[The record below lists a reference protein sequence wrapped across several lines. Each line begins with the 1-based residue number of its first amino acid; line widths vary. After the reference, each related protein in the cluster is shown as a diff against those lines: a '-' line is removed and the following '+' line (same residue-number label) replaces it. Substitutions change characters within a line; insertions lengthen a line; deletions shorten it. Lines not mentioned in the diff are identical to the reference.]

1 MSGKMKKLLSI
12 IVLCLLLSGN
22 AYAEVITLDCKFISG
37 IEYNDKY
44 QTEKKLF
51 NEINKVVILDSK
63 KEKIIEADYHYGGDD
78 YFDGYSGWDTG
89 RTHGRDSPWSETR
102 IRWQNFS
109 YADINRKNM
118 ISTYSAEINR
128 VSGQMKTSLF
138 FKLPGKNDYYLVTEN
153 MYQCSKKDKLF

>member
-1 MSGKMKKLLSI
+1 MKKLFSMILVICS
-12 IVLCLLLSGN
+12 LLGGN

-109 YADINRKNM
+109 YADINRKTM

>member
-1 MSGKMKKLLSI
+1 MKKLLSI

-109 YADINRKNM
+109 YADINRKTM

>member
-1 MSGKMKKLLSI
+1 MKKLFSMILVICS
-12 IVLCLLLSGN
+12 LLGGN
-22 AYAEVITLDCKFISG
+22 AIAEIITLDCKFISG

-109 YADINRKNM
+109 YADINRKTM

>member
-109 YADINRKNM
+109 YADINRKTM

>member
-1 MSGKMKKLLSI
+1 MKKLLG
-12 IVLCLLLSGN
+12 IVVLGLLLGGN
-22 AYAEVITLDCKFISG
+22 AYADIITLDCKFISG
-37 IEYNDKY
+37 IESNDKY

-109 YADINRKNM
+109 YADINRKTM
-118 ISTYSAEINR
+118 ISMYSAEINR
-128 VSGQMKTSLF
+128 VSGQMKTSLL
-138 FKLPGKNDYYLVTEN
+138 FKLPGKNDYYLLTEN

>member
-1 MSGKMKKLLSI
+1 MKKLLSI

-37 IEYNDKY
+37 IESNDKY

-109 YADINRKNM
+109 YADINRKTM
-118 ISTYSAEINR
+118 ISMYSAEINR
-128 VSGQMKTSLF
+128 VSGQMKTSLL
-138 FKLPGKNDYYLVTEN
+138 FKLPGKNDYYLLTEN

>member
-1 MSGKMKKLLSI
+1 MKKLLSLI
-12 IVLCLLLSGN
+12 IVSLLLSGN
-22 AYAEVITLDCKFISG
+22 AIAEIITLDCKFISG
-37 IEYNDKY
+37 IESNDKY

-109 YADINRKNM
+109 YADINRKTM

>member
-1 MSGKMKKLLSI
+1 MKKLLGI
-12 IVLCLLLSGN
+12 IVLGLLLGGN
-22 AYAEVITLDCKFISG
+22 AYADIITLDCKFISG
-37 IEYNDKY
+37 IESNDKY

-109 YADINRKNM
+109 YADINRKTM
-118 ISTYSAEINR
+118 ISMYSAEINR
-128 VSGQMKTSLF
+128 VSGQMKTSLL
-138 FKLPGKNDYYLVTEN
+138 FKLPGKNDYYLLTEN

>member
-1 MSGKMKKLLSI
+1 MKKLLG
-12 IVLCLLLSGN
+12 IVVLGLLLGGN
-22 AYAEVITLDCKFISG
+22 AYADIITLDCKFISG
-37 IEYNDKY
+37 IESNDKY

-109 YADINRKNM
+109 YVDINRKTM
-118 ISTYSAEINR
+118 ISMYSAEINR
-128 VSGQMKTSLF
+128 VSGQMKTSLL
-138 FKLPGKNDYYLVTEN
+138 FKLPGKNDYYLLTEN

>member
-1 MSGKMKKLLSI
+1 MKKLLSI

-37 IEYNDKY
+37 IESNDKY

-109 YADINRKNM
+109 YADINRKTM

>member
-1 MSGKMKKLLSI
+1 MKKLLG
-12 IVLCLLLSGN
+12 IVVLSLLLSGN

>member
-1 MSGKMKKLLSI
+1 M
-12 IVLCLLLSGN
+12 VLGLLLGGN
-22 AYAEVITLDCKFISG
+22 AYADIITLDCKFISG
-37 IEYNDKY
+37 IESNDKY

-109 YADINRKNM
+109 YADINRKTM
-118 ISTYSAEINR
+118 ISMYSAEINR
-128 VSGQMKTSLF
+128 VSGQMKTSLL
-138 FKLPGKNDYYLVTEN
+138 FKLPGKNDYYLLTEN

>member
-1 MSGKMKKLLSI
+1 MKKLLSI

>member
-44 QTEKKLF
+44 QTEKKLY

-109 YADINRKNM
+109 YADINRKTM

>member
-1 MSGKMKKLLSI
+1 MKKLLSI
-12 IVLCLLLSGN
+12 IFVSLLLSGN

>member
-1 MSGKMKKLLSI
+1 MKKLLMI
-12 IVLCLLLSGN
+12 IVLGLLLSGN

-37 IEYNDKY
+37 IESNDKY

-109 YADINRKNM
+109 YADINRKTM
-118 ISTYSAEINR
+118 ISMYSAEINR
-128 VSGQMKTSLF
+128 VSGQMKTSLL
-138 FKLPGKNDYYLVTEN
+138 FKLPGKNDYYLLTEN